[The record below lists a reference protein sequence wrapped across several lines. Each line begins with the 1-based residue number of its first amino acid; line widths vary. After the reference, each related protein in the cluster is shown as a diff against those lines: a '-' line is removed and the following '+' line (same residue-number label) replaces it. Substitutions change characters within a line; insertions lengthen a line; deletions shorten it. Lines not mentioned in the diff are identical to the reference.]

1 MSTQTATDPP
11 FGALSSQTGKLIDKL
26 QRGFYG
32 FARSDTWSPN
42 VNLYETASS
51 YLVCVDLAGVDKEK
65 IDLQLAGATLTIR
78 GKRPVPSC
86 CEMEN
91 DSARLRIHLMEID
104 HGSFHRQVEIP
115 PNGDADKI
123 TAAHRNGLLW
133 VEIPKK

>member
-1 MSTQTATDPP
+1 MKIQTANEPS
-11 FGALSSQTGKLIDKL
+11 FGALSNQTGKLIDQL

-42 VNLYETASS
+42 VNLYETANS
-51 YLVCVDLAGVDKEK
+51 YLVCVDLAGVEKEK
-65 IDLQLAGATLTIR
+65 IDLQLAGDYLTIR
-78 GKRPVPSC
+78 GQRPVPSC
-86 CEMEN
+86 DGMEN

-104 HGSFHRQVEIP
+104 HGSFHRRVEIP

-123 TAAHRNGLLW
+123 TAVHRNGLLW